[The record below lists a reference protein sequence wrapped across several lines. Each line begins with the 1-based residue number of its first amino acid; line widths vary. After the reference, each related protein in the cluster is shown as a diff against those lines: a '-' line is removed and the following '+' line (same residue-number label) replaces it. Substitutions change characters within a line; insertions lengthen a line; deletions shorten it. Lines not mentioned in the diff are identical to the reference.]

1 MKKTIL
7 ILITIIAAL
16 VFCIAGGS
24 IGSDYSNVIACSITM
39 LISFGWI
46 VLLFYANSQ

>member
-7 ILITIIAAL
+7 ILITIVAAL

-24 IGSDYSNVIACSITM
+24 IGSDYSNVIACAIAM
-39 LISFGWI
+39 LVSFGWI
-46 VLLFYANSQ
+46 LLFFYSNSR